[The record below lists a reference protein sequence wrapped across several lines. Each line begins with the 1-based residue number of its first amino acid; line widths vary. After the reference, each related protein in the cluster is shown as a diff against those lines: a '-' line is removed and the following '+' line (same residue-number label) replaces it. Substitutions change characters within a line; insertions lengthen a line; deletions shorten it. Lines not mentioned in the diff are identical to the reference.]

1 MNRYKLI
8 IFDLDGTLADTSPGI
23 LNSVRYV
30 QQKMNLPEISLQ
42 AMYTHVGPPM
52 EESYNRNFN
61 LEGDKLKEA
70 VRFHKEYA
78 VEQGYKELELYP
90 DIVDTL
96 DILKSQGYLLAIAT
110 LKSEIT
116 AKKIFDELDLT
127 RKFDI
132 IVGTN
137 QKDLVTKE
145 QVLIKCIEELGAE
158 KEQAILVGDSAYDA
172 IGAEKV
178 QIDFL
183 AVTYGFGFK
192 KEEDVSLYKNVGAL
206 NKISDIWTIL

>member
-23 LNSVRYV
+23 LNCVRYV
-30 QQKMNLPEISLQ
+30 QAKMNLPEITLQ
-42 AMYTHVGPPM
+42 AMYSHVGPPM
-52 EESYNRNFN
+52 EESYNKNFG
-61 LEGDKLKEA
+61 LEGDELKTAVKL
-70 VRFHKEYA
+70 HKEYA

-90 DIVDTL
+90 DIVETVNL
-96 DILKSQGYLLAIAT
+96 LKNQGYMLAIAT

-116 AKKIFDELDLT
+116 AKKIFEELGMSE
-127 RKFDI
+127 KFDI

-137 QKDLVTKE
+137 QNDLVTKE
-145 QVLIKCIEELGAE
+145 QVLAKCIDELDVE
-158 KEQAILVGDSAYDA
+158 KQKVVLIGDSTYDA
-172 IGAEKV
+172 IGAENV

-183 AVTYGFGFK
+183 AVMYGFGFK
-192 KEEDVSLYKNVGAL
+192 KEEDVVLYNNIGTL